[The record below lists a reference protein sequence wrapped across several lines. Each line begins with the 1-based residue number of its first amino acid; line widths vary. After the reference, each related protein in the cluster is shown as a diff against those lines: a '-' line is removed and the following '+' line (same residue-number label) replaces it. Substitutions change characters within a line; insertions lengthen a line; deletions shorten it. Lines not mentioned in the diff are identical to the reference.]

1 MNVIYCTC
9 NVSVQE
15 RLLKII
21 EECHISEY
29 QLIDQVKAKSRKADP
44 RMNNPVWP
52 GYNSA
57 VVMQVTENEKLER
70 IAERVKE
77 YNAQVYN
84 SSELITFCAW
94 PATHY
99 FYE

>member
-1 MNVIYCTC
+1 
-9 NVSVQE
+9 VQE
-15 RLLKII
+15 KLVEII
-21 EECHISEY
+21 EECDISEY

-57 VVMQVTENEKLER
+57 VVMQVVENDKLEG
-70 IAERVKE
+70 IARKVRD
-77 YNAQVYN
+77 YNSNVYN

-99 FYE
+99 FFE